1 MTPYDCRETLEDEKY
16 SKITDIMERA
26 RKSSIFPGAYLLFA
40 KRGNIKYKKVFGHG
54 SLVPEIS
61 ELREDTIFDIASL
74 TKVIA
79 TTTALMILVRDRYLE
94 IDDRASKF
102 IPSLVRYGKSDITL
116 RHLLCHASG
125 LPAWKPYYKVV
136 CNADRIVPNHTTKNL
151 IYEMVHKEKLV
162 YPLGE
167 DSQYS
172 DLGFI
177 LLEEIIEKASGKS
190 LENFCN
196 DRIFNPLGMK
206 NTFYIKL
213 ADKRNIEKERFAA
226 TEKCLWRKRVL
237 RGEVHDANAYA
248 MGGVA
253 GHAGLFATGEDI
265 YFFAKEMLEIFKGK
279 EGMIPKE
286 TLEKFVKRQESV
298 KHSSRALGWDTPSRI
313 FSTSGRYFSNESI
326 GHTGFTGVS
335 LWIDLKR
342 EIVVILLSN
351 RVHPTREN
359 PTFNQFRPYI
369 HDVIMEELLKE
380 DNG

>member
-1 MTPYDCRETLEDEKY
+1 MTQDDYRNTLEKEEY
-16 SKITDIMERA
+16 PKITDIMERA

-40 KRGNIKYKKVFGHG
+40 KRGDIKYKKAFGHS

-79 TTTALMILVRDRYLE
+79 TTTALMLLVRDKYLE
-94 IDDRASKF
+94 VDDKASKF
-102 IPSLVRYGKSDITL
+102 IPSLVKYGKSDITL
-116 RHLLCHASG
+116 RHLLSHSSG
-125 LPAWKPYYKVV
+125 LPAWKPYYKEV
-136 CNADRIVPNHTTKNL
+136 CNNDRMIPNHTTKNL
-151 IYEMVHKEKLV
+151 IYEMVHKEKLI

-167 DSQYS
+167 DFQYS

-177 LLEEIIEKASGKS
+177 LLEEVIEKVSGQS
-190 LENFCN
+190 LENFC
-196 DRIFNPLGMK
+196 DERIFSPLGMK

-213 ADKRNIEKERFAA
+213 ADKRNLAKEKFAA
-226 TEKCLWRKRVL
+226 TEECPWRKRVL

-253 GHAGLFATGEDI
+253 GHAGLFAIGGDI
-265 YFFAKEMLEIFKGK
+265 YIFAKEILEIFRGR

-286 TLEKFVKRQESV
+286 ILEKFIKRQEIV

-342 EIVVILLSN
+342 EIIVILLSN

-359 PTFNQFRPYI
+359 QTFNRFRPYI
-369 HDVIMEELLKE
+369 HDIVMEELLNK